1 MNIFTI
7 ILLSV
12 LVAIQLGNLVIYY
25 EQVGGNIC

>member
-1 MNIFTI
+1 MNII
-7 ILLSV
+7 IAVLLSI